1 MKTKTLTE
9 KILEIAA
16 EGAVT
21 TVEVITAILDS
32 GYGASYS
39 KIDRNFNRL
48 ESNRISKK
56 ASIEERHRF
65 YNLISKLKREGLI
78 SGKDKISITQL
89 GKTKLAKAKSKFK
102 YYKESDDTTKIVI
115 FDIPEKNKSKR
126 DWLRKNLVDL
136 GFKMLQKSV
145 WIGKVKIPE
154 EFISDIRLMKIIEN
168 IHIFTADKLGSI
180 EIEN

>member
-1 MKTKTLTE
+1 MKTRTFTE

-16 EGAVT
+16 ESAVT
-21 TVEVITAILDS
+21 AVEIITAVLES

-39 KIDRNFNRL
+39 KINKNLNRL
-48 ESNRISKK
+48 EAERMAKK
-56 ASIEERHRF
+56 TSAEERHRL
-65 YNLISKLKREGLI
+65 YNLISKLKREGLV
-78 SGKDKISITQL
+78 SGKKKISTTQL
-89 GKTKLAKAKSKFK
+89 GRTKLTKLKSKSK
-102 YYKESDDTTKIVI
+102 YYKENDETTKIVV

-154 EFISDIRLMKIIEN
+154 EFIDDVQLLKIIDN

-180 EIEN
+180 EIDK